1 MFNSYNS
8 HIVTRFH
15 SNLVGQL
22 VAGEIT
28 ASVGVDK
35 MLSFEI
41 NEAYTEN
48 RIHDA
53 VTRADDYLPEY
64 EHTYEDAKLYE
75 PTHRTSL
82 FDTFNPQSNPQTGA

>member
-8 HIVTRFH
+8 HIVTRAH
-15 SNLVGQL
+15 ASIVDQL

-28 ASVGVDK
+28 PLVGADKLNAFEVD
-35 MLSFEI
+35 
-41 NEAYTEN
+41 EAYTEN

-53 VTRADDYLPEY
+53 VTRNDAYLPEY
-64 EHTYEDAKLYE
+64 EHAEVYE

-82 FDTFNPQSNPQTGA
+82 FDNMNPQTGA